1 MANLNSVPLG
11 YWTLKF
17 IYVVIHLISLKTRGK
32 RNTKAHFVYKMSE
45 TFILPSYFSL
55 FFALFYWGYSWEKVD
70 IYQTLS
76 FYRYLWLYNPAL
88 KKAVKA
94 MTALRKV
101 TIIERLCSYHY
112 SRYYTGHYAGF
123 LQCRRH
129 PAFFQSMPSALEYY
143 HKIQLF

>member
-1 MANLNSVPLG
+1 MSSSTWYLWKLEEKEIQKHILFTKCQKLSFFL
-11 YWTLKF
+11 
-17 IYVVIHLISLKTRGK
+17 LI
-32 RNTKAHFVYKMSE
+32 
-45 TFILPSYFSL
+45 
-55 FFALFYWGYSWEKVD
+55 FALFYWGYSWEKVD

-101 TIIERLCSYHY
+101 TMIERLCSYHY

-129 PAFFQSMPSALEYY
+129 PAFFQSMPSAFGMPSALGYY
-143 HKIQLF
+143 HKKSTFLG